1 MKKILV
7 ITNHSYMLY
16 RFRLEL
22 IEALAE
28 NNEIVI
34 SMPFVG
40 HEDDFAAL
48 GYRVIETE
56 VDRRGVNPITD
67 IKLFNNYRRLLKE
80 EKPDFVITYSI
91 KPNVYG
97 GFAAR
102 LAGVPYCANVQGLG
116 SAFESK
122 LLSRL
127 VSVMYK
133 TALRRAE
140 TVFFENTEDERL
152 FVSRHIV
159 SQSKTTTVPGAGIN
173 LDKYQYAEY
182 PENEKFHFL
191 YLGRLMR
198 EKGMDE
204 LFDVVERLFSDRENF
219 VLDLVGFFED
229 EYRDRIA
236 RLEALGVVR
245 FHGFIT
251 DPRPYYAASDCVV
264 MPSWHEGMSN
274 VLLEAAAV
282 GRPVVTT
289 DISGCREAVDDGA
302 SGLLVRVKDQDDL
315 YDKMKKMLHTDAAS
329 RKRMGEAARE
339 KMKREFDKEKV
350 VGLTLQSIKYR
361 ETRNT

>member
-1 MKKILV
+1 
-7 ITNHSYMLY
+7 MLY

-28 NNEIVI
+28 HNEIVL

-40 HEDDFAAL
+40 HENDFAAL
-48 GYRVIETE
+48 GYRIIETN
-56 VDRRGVNPITD
+56 VNRRGINPITD
-67 IKLFNNYRRLLKE
+67 IKLFNKYRTILEE
-80 EKPDFVITYSI
+80 EKPDLVITYSI

-116 SAFESK
+116 SAFENKALAS
-122 LLSRL
+122 L

-133 TALRRAE
+133 CALCEAE
-140 TVFFENTEDERL
+140 TVFFENAEDERL

-159 SQSKTTTVPGAGIN
+159 SDSKTAVLPGAGIN
-173 LDKYQYAEY
+173 LDKYQYSEY
-182 PENEKFHFL
+182 PKNEKFRFL

-198 EKGMDE
+198 EKGIDE
-204 LFDVVERLFSDRENF
+204 LFDAVEHLFSDGENF

-229 EYRDRIA
+229 EYSERVTQ
-236 RLEALGVVR
+236 LEQIGVVR

-251 DPRPYYAASDCVV
+251 DVRPYYAMSDCIV

-282 GRPVVTT
+282 GRPIVTT
-289 DISGCREAVDDGA
+289 DIFGCREAVDDGVT
-302 SGLLVRVKDQDDL
+302 GLLVRSKDPNDL
-315 YDKMKKMLHTDAAS
+315 YEKMKKMLHTDAEV
-329 RKRMGEAARE
+329 RKHMGEAARE
-339 KMKREFDKEKV
+339 KMKREFGKEKV
-350 VGLTLQSIKYR
+350 VGLTLESMKYR
-361 ETRNT
+361 ETRKT